1 MYRRVEGNWNRWR
14 IWGLTYKWV
23 GQTWR
28 RRESGSGKEARR
40 SQDKNAGSPLRV
52 DSSSAGVSIPVPP
65 PPIWSA
71 PARAFPPPLQT
82 FVTTNLIALS
92 MAQKAAED
100 VPAIGRTPN
109 VRATP
114 EGGEGACAG

>member
-1 MYRRVEGNWNRWR
+1 M
-14 IWGLTYKWV
+14 GLTYKWV

-40 SQDKNAGSPLRV
+40 SQDKNASSPLRV
-52 DSSSAGVSIPVPP
+52 DSSSAGVSIPVTP

-100 VPAIGRTPN
+100 VPTIGRTPN